1 VRVTLIHNPGAGD
14 DDHSGDALCALLA
27 EAGHEVRYQ
36 SVKETDWRAALEHP
50 SDLVV
55 AAGGD
60 GTVRK
65 VFKEPALRHSAVT
78 LLPLGSANNIAR
90 TLGFADED
98 VGRLVDGWRDARRRP
113 FDVGLVSAPWGE
125 ARFVE
130 SFGGGIF
137 ADTLARAED
146 DPDGEEKLELG
157 LRLLRDVLEDA
168 SSAHWR
174 LDMDGV
180 ELAGEWLGV
189 EVMNVRETGP
199 NVPLALDADPSD
211 GLFDVVCIRSSDRP
225 ALAAYVD
232 ARILGNRPGAPRL
245 PARRGASVT
254 LRPPQGC
261 RLHVDD
267 ELWPADPSSHDAAG
281 AVKLGRR
288 SVELLVPSR

>member
-1 VRVTLIHNPGAGD
+1 MRVTLIHNPGAGD
-14 DDHSGDALCALLA
+14 DDHRAEELCSLLR

-50 SDLVV
+50 SELVV

-65 VFKEPALRHSAVT
+65 VFKERALRHAAVT

-98 VGRLVDGWRDARRRP
+98 VSRLVEGWGSAERRH
-113 FDVGLVSAPWGE
+113 FDIGLVSAPWGE

-137 ADTLARAED
+137 ADVLARAED
-146 DPDGEEKLELG
+146 EPNGEEKLELG
-157 LRLLRDVLEDA
+157 LRVLRDVLEEA
-168 SSAHWR
+168 SPQGWS
-174 LDMDGV
+174 LEVDGE
-180 ELAGEWLGV
+180 ELSGEWLGV

-199 NVPLALDADPSD
+199 NVPLAPDADPTD
-211 GLFDVVCIRSSDRP
+211 GLFDVVCIRPDDRA
-225 ALAAYVD
+225 ALVSYVEE
-232 ARILGNRPGAPRL
+232 RIEGRRPSAPRL
-245 PARRGASVT
+245 PARRGAAVS
-254 LRPPQGC
+254 LSPPDGC

-267 ELWPADPSSHDAAG
+267 ELWPADPDAHG
-281 AVKLGRR
+281 ADAVLGVGRR
-288 SVELLVPSR
+288 SVELLVPSS

>member
-1 VRVTLIHNPGAGD
+1 MRVTLIHNPGAGD
-14 DDHSGDALCALLA
+14 DDHSGEELCALLTR
-27 EAGHEVRYQ
+27 AGHDVRYQ

-50 SDLVV
+50 SELVV

-65 VFKEPALRHSAVT
+65 VFKEPALRHAAVT

-98 VGRLVDGWRDARRRP
+98 EGRLVEGWSGAERRP

-137 ADTLARAED
+137 ADVLARAED
-146 DPDGEEKLELG
+146 EPDGEEKLELG
-157 LRLLRDVLEDA
+157 LRVLRDVLEDP
-168 SSAHWR
+168 SARRWS
-174 LDMDGV
+174 LEVDGA
-180 ELAGEWLGV
+180 ELSGEWLGV

-199 NVPLALDADPSD
+199 NVPLAPDADPTD
-211 GLFDVVCIRSSDRP
+211 GLFDVVCIRPDDQP
-225 ALAAYVD
+225 ALAAYVEE
-232 ARILGNRPGAPRL
+232 RIEGRRPPAPRL
-245 PARRGASVT
+245 PARRGAAIT
-254 LRPPQGC
+254 LRPPSGC

-267 ELWPADPSSHDAAG
+267 ELWPADPATHDAD
-281 AVKLGRR
+281 AVVGVGRR
-288 SVELLVPSR
+288 SVELLVPSS

>member
-1 VRVTLIHNPGAGD
+1 MRVTLIHNPGAGE
-14 DDHSGDALCALLA
+14 DDHSGEELCRLLTR
-27 EAGHEVRYQ
+27 AGHEVRYQ
-36 SVKETDWRAALEHP
+36 SVKETDWRAALEHR

-98 VGRLVDGWRDARRRP
+98 ERRLVEGWSRARRRP

-137 ADTLARAED
+137 ADVLARAED

-157 LRLLRDVLEDA
+157 LRVLRDVLEGA
-168 SSAHWR
+168 SPARWS
-174 LDMDGV
+174 LDVDGS
-180 ELAGEWLGV
+180 ELSGEWLGV

-199 NVPLALDADPSD
+199 NVPLAPAADPSD
-211 GLFDVVCIRSSDRP
+211 GLFDVVCIRPDDRP
-225 ALAAYVD
+225 ALVAYVEE
-232 ARILGNRPGAPRL
+232 RIDGRRPPAPRL
-245 PARRGASVT
+245 PARRGAAIR
-254 LRPPQGC
+254 LRPPGGG

-267 ELWPADPSSHDAAG
+267 ELWPADPHAHTADA
-281 AVKLGRR
+281 VIEVSRR